1 MGNKIKDPVRLGV
14 FVLAAAA
21 LLLVALYLI
30 GSKKNLF
37 ASTVSAEVTFPQ
49 VGGLRTGSNVRYM
62 GINVGTV
69 DRISI
74 LNDTAVVV
82 GMQIR
87 TKDARYIRT
96 TAVATL
102 GNDGLMGS
110 RLVNLEPGEGSGTP
124 LTEGA
129 VLATRSTLDTDVM
142 LNTLGRTNQNLEVIT
157 DQVRILAIK
166 LNTPGNAVD
175 LLVDT
180 LLAQDLAAAMAE
192 LRIAADHTRGI
203 TVDMHTL
210 LRDVRA
216 GKGALGLLV
225 ADTATEAQIHHV
237 INNLAGVSDSLQAAT
252 NELRRYAEQ
261 LNAPGGLAHAL
272 VADTG
277 MAGDLRRSLTRL
289 DTGTMLLNE
298 DLRALQR
305 NWFFRKYFK
314 EKEKE
319 EKKGK

>member
-1 MGNKIKDPVRLGV
+1 MGNKIKDPVKLGI
-14 FVLAAAA
+14 FVLAGAA

-37 ASTVSAEVTFPQ
+37 SSTVSAEVTFRQ

-74 LNDTAVVV
+74 VNDTAVLVR
-82 GMQIR
+82 MQIR
-87 TKDARYIRT
+87 TDDARHILT
-96 TAVATL
+96 TARASL

-110 RLVNLEPGEGSGTP
+110 RLVNLEPGDGPGTP
-124 LTEGA
+124 LMEGT
-129 VLATRSTLDTDVM
+129 VLTTRSSLDTDVM

-157 DQVRILAIK
+157 DQVRILAIR

-175 LLVDT
+175 LLADT
-180 LLAQDLAAAMAE
+180 ALAQDLAATMAE
-192 LRIAADHTRGI
+192 LRIAAEHARGTTANLHI
-203 TVDMHTL
+203 L
-210 LRDVRA
+210 LGDVRA
-216 GKGALGLLV
+216 GKGPLGLLV
-225 ADTATEAQIHHV
+225 ADTATEARIHHV
-237 INNLAGVSDSLQAAT
+237 IKNLVGISDSVQAAT

-277 MAGDLRRSLTRL
+277 MAGDLRRALTRL

>member
-142 LNTLGRTNQNLEVIT
+142 LKALGRTNQNREVST

-192 LRIAADHTRGI
+192 LRCSGPHARI
-203 TVDMHTL
+203 TVDMHFAARCTRRQGCRL
-210 LRDVRA
+210 TGRYRHRGTDPPRDQQFGRRQRFVASGHERA
-216 GKGALGLLV
+216 EALCR
-225 ADTATEAQIHHV
+225 ATEC
-237 INNLAGVSDSLQAAT
+237 
-252 NELRRYAEQ
+252 
-261 LNAPGGLAHAL
+261 PGGI
-272 VADTG
+272 
-277 MAGDLRRSLTRL
+277 
-289 DTGTMLLNE
+289 GTCTCGGHGQG
-298 DLRALQR
+298 R
-305 NWFFRKYFK
+305 
-314 EKEKE
+314 
-319 EKKGK
+319 